1 MTFLICNF
9 ILVMQLLWRVSE
21 QIMGKGIG
29 ISVYLEFFYYASA
42 QLLPTTLPLAILLA
56 SLMTFGN
63 FGERLELLAMKAA
76 GAAHEG
82 IPCMIFDEIDTGISG
97 RAAQKTGFK
106 LAEISKKR
114 QVICVTHLAQI
125 AALSDNHLLIEKK
138 TDDSRTYTTVHNLSE
153 DEKISEIARIISGDN
168 NDSASLI
175 NARELINKKNLI
187 TAEDLQ

>member
-1 MTFLICNF
+1 MKQLRFLDMPDIRMAFSIEQGKVTVNGIDTVE
-9 ILVMQLLWRVSE
+9 IL
-21 QIMGKGIG
+21 
-29 ISVYLEFFYYASA
+29 ISVNRGEDMKPLSKVASGGE
-42 QLLPTTLPLAILLA
+42 LSRIMLAIKNVLA
-56 SLMTFGN
+56 DIDDT
-63 FGERLELLAMKAA
+63 
-76 GAAHEG
+76 
-82 IPCMIFDEIDTGISG
+82 PTMIFDEIDTGISG

-153 DEKISEIARIISGDN
+153 DEKISEIARIISGDK
-168 NDSASLI
+168 NDSSSLI